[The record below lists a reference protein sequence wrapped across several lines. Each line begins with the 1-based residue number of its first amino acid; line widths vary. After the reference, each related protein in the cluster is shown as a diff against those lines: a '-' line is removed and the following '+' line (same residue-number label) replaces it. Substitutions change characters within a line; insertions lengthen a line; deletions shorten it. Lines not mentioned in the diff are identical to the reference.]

1 MRRRIVTTVAG
12 GLGAALALAA
22 CSSGGGG
29 GEADTG
35 DVSSLSVL
43 DYYNNDPDNSLI
55 QAGLDSC
62 AEELGIT
69 LERETVP
76 GADLIQTVLQ
86 QASSQTLPDVLMLD
100 NPDVQQ
106 IAETG
111 ALVPLDENGVSTD
124 GFAQGVID
132 ASTYDGNVYG
142 LQPVAN
148 TLALFYN
155 TDVLAEAGVE
165 PPTTWDEL
173 REAAA
178 TLTEGDQYGISFSA
192 INTYEGTWQFLPPMW
207 TNGGDETDL
216 TSPEVA
222 EALQLWVDLVES
234 GSASESV
241 INWSQGDAKDQFM
254 AGRAAMMVNGP
265 WNIPSMNEM
274 PDVNWDVVQFPVND
288 PSQTPVAPLGG
299 EAWTVPVTGDEA
311 SQAVA
316 VDFVECLNTPEQQL
330 DWAVS
335 RYTIPTRTDLAEDFL
350 AERPEMEAFAEQV
363 ANARSRTGELGPEW
377 PDAATVIYE
386 AIQLA
391 LTGQASADEAF
402 AQASAR

>member
-1 MRRRIVTTVAG
+1 MKRYMVMAAG
-12 GLGAALALAA
+12 GMSAALVLAA
-22 CSSGGGG
+22 CSGGGDG
-29 GEADTG
+29 ADADTG
-35 DVSSLSVL
+35 EVSSLSVL

-76 GADLIQTVLQ
+76 GGDLIQTVLQ

-100 NPDVQQ
+100 NPEVQL

-111 ALVPLDENGVSTD
+111 ALLPLDEHGVSTE

-132 ASTYDGNVYG
+132 ASTYDGHVYG

-155 TDVLAEAGVE
+155 TDILAEAGVE

-265 WNIPSMNEM
+265 WNIPAMNEI

-288 PSQTPVAPLGG
+288 ASQTPVAPFGG

-335 RYTIPTRTDLAEDFL
+335 RYTIPTRTDLTEDFL
-350 AERPEMEAFAEQV
+350 AERPEMAAFAEQV
-363 ANARSRTGELGPEW
+363 ANARSRTAQLGPEW

-391 LTGQASADEAF
+391 LTGQTSADEAF